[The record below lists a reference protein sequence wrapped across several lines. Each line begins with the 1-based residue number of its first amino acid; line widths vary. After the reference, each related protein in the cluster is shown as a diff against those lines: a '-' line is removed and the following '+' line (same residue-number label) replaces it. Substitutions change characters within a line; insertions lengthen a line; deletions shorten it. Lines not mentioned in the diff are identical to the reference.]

1 VSLKFRHLEAA
12 MRLRSPCA
20 MMVRMAERRRKRPRD
35 PLALAKMIGDIA
47 TGQTSDTE
55 PDMRNQAAVELGR
68 LGGKRGGR
76 ARANKMTPERRKEI
90 AQNAAQKRWS
100 R

>member
-1 VSLKFRHLEAA
+1 
-12 MRLRSPCA
+12 
-20 MMVRMAERRRKRPRD
+20 MAEKRRKRPRD

-47 TGQTSDTE
+47 TGQAPDTE
-55 PDMRNQAAVELGR
+55 PDTRNSAAVEMGR
-68 LGGKRGGR
+68 LGGQKGGR
-76 ARANKMTPERRKEI
+76 ARAERLTPEQRRKI